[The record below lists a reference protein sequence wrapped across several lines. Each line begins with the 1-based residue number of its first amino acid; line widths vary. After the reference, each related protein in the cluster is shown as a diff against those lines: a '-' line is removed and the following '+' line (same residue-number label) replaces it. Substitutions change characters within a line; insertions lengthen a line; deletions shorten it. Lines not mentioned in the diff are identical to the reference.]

1 VERPAPAVLSKPPPQ
16 ITASASPQRAPELP
30 TPKPPQPLVLPG
42 QWGWPVPRWD
52 GRAPVISDGFG
63 SPRPGM
69 RHMGVDI
76 MFARIA
82 SDPFPVGT
90 PNGTKGF
97 VMPDAWMAVA
107 AGDGILWSSGHTPR
121 GFAVVIDHG
130 TVATFY
136 THLDTLF
143 VPQVKPPTKGLS
155 PAKVIPIKAGQPLG
169 VIGGDPQTPQ
179 RIKHLLCAAAHNRCN
194 AERPLCRAVGTR
206 PRSCSGSPRSAA
218 HNAGTA
224 EVVEPREQISRRE
237 AVVRHLRQRR
247 RHCRHGGLLHPK
259 VDLYVSVCGR
269 ELGVA
274 KPRGDRGDVDAGH
287 QKMHGRRVSQ
297 HVRRHGLRVTCRDL
311 RASDQ
316 STKNVGDAG
325 AAQALTSGVEKQRR
339 VLIAGCAL
347 IEPRLDRSD
356 STGPER
362 TRALPSTLADD
373 RHVRNRVE
381 ADVADVQIDEFLDA
395 QAGVVQHEH
404 KRSVSKAVA
413 RVRRFDDA
421 GDLVFL
427 EVAHFD
433 VFGTRQGHLANSAAP
448 LHVFRG
454 NRRGVSREGL
464 DRGEPMI
471 ASART
476 ASALAFEMF
485 EERSHDGHIEGG
497 VIELLGASTQTGA
510 RETEEQLEGVAI
522 REHGVAARVSLGG
535 EVFLEEAL
543 HQRLQGDCW

>member
-1 VERPAPAVLSKPPPQ
+1 VNALVLVAAGGVAAYFLLRPKEASAASSPADLAPTPTPTPTPSPSVERPAPAVLSNPPPQ

-179 RIKHLLCAAAHNRCN
+179 RIKHLHFELWRGGPQDAIDPAPVMKAWRVFTPSDVARFLPPLTRN
-194 AERPLCRAVGTR
+194 AKPKQRSEFVRVSGYERRWP
-206 PRSCSGSPRSAA
+206 
-218 HNAGTA
+218 GTA
-224 EVVEPREQISRRE
+224 
-237 AVVRHLRQRR
+237 
-247 RHCRHGGLLHPK
+247 LHP
-259 VDLYVSVCGR
+259 
-269 ELGVA
+269 
-274 KPRGDRGDVDAGH
+274 PR
-287 QKMHGRRVSQ
+287 
-297 HVRRHGLRVTCRDL
+297 
-311 RASDQ
+311 
-316 STKNVGDAG
+316 
-325 AAQALTSGVEKQRR
+325 
-339 VLIAGCAL
+339 
-347 IEPRLDRSD
+347 
-356 STGPER
+356 
-362 TRALPSTLADD
+362 
-373 RHVRNRVE
+373 
-381 ADVADVQIDEFLDA
+381 
-395 QAGVVQHEH
+395 
-404 KRSVSKAVA
+404 
-413 RVRRFDDA
+413 
-421 GDLVFL
+421 
-427 EVAHFD
+427 
-433 VFGTRQGHLANSAAP
+433 
-448 LHVFRG
+448 
-454 NRRGVSREGL
+454 
-464 DRGEPMI
+464 
-471 ASART
+471 
-476 ASALAFEMF
+476 
-485 EERSHDGHIEGG
+485 
-497 VIELLGASTQTGA
+497 
-510 RETEEQLEGVAI
+510 
-522 REHGVAARVSLGG
+522 
-535 EVFLEEAL
+535 
-543 HQRLQGDCW
+543 